1 MSTLTEIAEEHG
13 LAIIEDACQ
22 AHGAEWNGKK
32 AGTYSSST
40 AVYSFY
46 PTKNMTTGE
55 GGIITTNDPALDEK
69 MRMLREHGSK
79 ARYSHEI
86 LGYNFRMTDIAAAIG
101 IAQLER
107 LPSFNESRRDN
118 ASRLDKKLSGLKGI
132 KTPYVAA
139 EAKHV
144 YHQYTIRVTGGSGYK
159 RDAFAKMLNG
169 KGIGTGIHYPIPL
182 NRQALYQGMGYTER
196 FPNAEKAAE
205 EVISLPIHPSVT
217 HKDLDYIAETIR
229 GALE

>member
-169 KGIGTGIHYPIPL
+169 KGHRHWNTLSNTPEQTGPLPRHGIHREVPERRKGRRRGHLTAHPPL
-182 NRQALYQGMGYTER
+182 R
-196 FPNAEKAAE
+196 
-205 EVISLPIHPSVT
+205 HPQ
-217 HKDLDYIAETIR
+217 R
-229 GALE
+229 P